1 MDSHLLAV
9 SGVSSCLPQRS
20 WDESNKRAACATPAG
35 ETHRNTNPQM
45 WCEAI
50 NGGVRTATATTTSM
64 LLVTAAPLPSHPLPP
79 SALPPSTYLTRPQHA
94 STFFLGAADNSYQ
107 LNTRSSRCTKPL
119 PLSNPLRVER
129 RVEIFEQTFFSPLN
143 VLQVEKRARKQTG
156 DPGRLLLQIINSY
169 SCIQQVGSRE

>member
-1 MDSHLLAV
+1 M

-50 NGGVRTATATTTSM
+50 NGGVRTATATTTLM
-64 LLVTAAPLPSHPLPP
+64 LFVIIALLSSYPLSP
-79 SALPPSTYLTRPQHA
+79 SALPPSTYLMRPQYT

-107 LNTRSSRCTKPL
+107 LNTRSSKCTKPL

-129 RVEIFEQTFFSPLN
+129 RVEIFEQIFFSPLN
-143 VLQVEKRARKQTG
+143 VLQVEKRARKQTK
-156 DPGRLLLQIINSY
+156 DSGRLLL
-169 SCIQQVGSRE
+169 